1 MCAIV
6 LGPKNARINISELA
20 TFFMQIFIFVSMYAK
35 YGDICSHDTISDHK
49 RDSGVEQRGS
59 SLHYHRAS
67 DLVYINYKRE
77 LSGPTILTLRL
88 HIHTS
93 VCNNGSD
100 HPKIL
105 S

>member
-6 LGPKNARINISELA
+6 LQPKTVRINISELA
-20 TFFMQIFIFVSMYAK
+20 TFLMQIFIFVSMYAK
-35 YGDICSHDTISDHK
+35 YEEICSHDTISDHK

-59 SLHYHRAS
+59 SLHYCRAS
-67 DLVYINYKRE
+67 DLIYVNYKGE

-93 VCNNGSD
+93 VCNSGLD
-100 HPKIL
+100 HPKVL
-105 S
+105 N